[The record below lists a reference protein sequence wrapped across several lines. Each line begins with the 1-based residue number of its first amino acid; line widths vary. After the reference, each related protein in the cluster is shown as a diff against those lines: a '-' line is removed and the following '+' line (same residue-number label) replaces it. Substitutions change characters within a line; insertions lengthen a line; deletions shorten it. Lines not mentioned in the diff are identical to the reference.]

1 MTEGDPGRSPEGAS
15 GPGSGPEP
23 ASRPDP
29 GSLRTAARQGVRT
42 RLITAMLTFVATVVL
57 AAAVGLWV
65 VATGAYDVAA
75 TTEHWPV
82 TEWLL
87 DQLEHRSVAAR
98 AGELPVPI
106 PTGADALDH
115 GFEHFHAM
123 CVECHGAPGFD
134 RGDNGQGLNPAP
146 PRLEEEAQE
155 WTDAEL
161 FWITK
166 HGIRLAG
173 MPAFGP
179 THSDEE
185 IAGIVGFIR
194 AMELMTEEE
203 YAERVRALE
212 SGGSPGGAHTH
223 PPGTPEHQ

>member
-1 MTEGDPGRSPEGAS
+1 MLKGKDTERDGA
-15 GPGSGPEP
+15 
-23 ASRPDP
+23 
-29 GSLRTAARQGVRT
+29 LRLVRVRMNAMLVTLTAA
-42 RLITAMLTFVATVVL
+42 VVL
-57 AAAVGLWV
+57 AITAALWI
-65 VATGAYDVAA
+65 VATGAYNVAA
-75 TTEHWPV
+75 TESHWRV
-82 TEWLL
+82 TEWALNTL
-87 DQLEHRSVAAR
+87 QHKSVAAR
-98 AGELPVPI
+98 AEGLAVAI
-106 PTGADALDH
+106 PADSAELDH

-134 RGDNGQGLNPAP
+134 RGDSGQGLNPTP
-146 PRLEEEAQE
+146 PRLEEEAHE

-179 THSDEE
+179 THSDAE

-194 AMELMTEEE
+194 VLETMTEEE

-212 SGGSPGGAHTH
+212 QGAAEGADHTH
-223 PPGTPEHQ
+223 APGTPDHED

>member
-1 MTEGDPGRSPEGAS
+1 MILT
-15 GPGSGPEP
+15 
-23 ASRPDP
+23 
-29 GSLRTAARQGVRT
+29 LLMVLVLVTTA
-42 RLITAMLTFVATVVL
+42 
-57 AAAVGLWV
+57 GLWT

-75 TTEHWPV
+75 TTDHWPL
-82 TEWLL
+82 TRWAL
-87 DQLEHRSVAAR
+87 DELQHRSVAAR

-106 PTGADALDH
+106 PDDPAALDH

-134 RGDNGQGLNPAP
+134 RGDSGQGLNPTP
-146 PRLEEEAQE
+146 PRLEVEAHE

-161 FWITK
+161 FRVTK

-185 IAGIVGFIR
+185 IAALVGFIR
-194 AMELMTEEE
+194 IMEEMTEEE
-203 YAERVRALE
+203 YAERVRVLE
-212 SGGSPGGAHTH
+212 SGQAAH
-223 PPGTPEHQ
+223 EH